1 MIASSPTASDKT
13 AALLTHLSG
22 IFFGPI
28 ASGIVYFAAAKNPWL
43 KDQARNAL
51 NFQLTIL
58 IAWIVVSVL
67 HWVLFFLYTP
77 LELVNIIL
85 CVIAAIKANTGDSW
99 RYPAAIEFVK
109 L

>member
-1 MIASSPTASDKT
+1 MIESSPTSSDKM

-28 ASGIVYFAAAKNPWL
+28 ASGIVYLAASGNPWL
-43 KDQARNAL
+43 KEQARNAV

-58 IAWIVVSVL
+58 IAWIVVTVL
-67 HWVLFFLYTP
+67 HWVLFWLYGP

-85 CVIAAIKANTGDSW
+85 CVVAAIKANNGESW
-99 RYPAAIEFVK
+99 RYPAAIELIK
-109 L
+109 S